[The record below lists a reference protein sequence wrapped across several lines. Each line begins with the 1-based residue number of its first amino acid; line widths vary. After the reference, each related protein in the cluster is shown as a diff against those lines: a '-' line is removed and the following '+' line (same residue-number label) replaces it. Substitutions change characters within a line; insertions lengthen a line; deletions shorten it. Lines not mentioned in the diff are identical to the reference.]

1 MQYPDETL
9 AKHLKPLEKY
19 ACNMHV
25 YAISISTFATSR
37 YSRCNMCNIPIHFCN
52 ISIYFCNTDTKHL
65 QHTSETSKTPETY
78 VCNMHFQCN
87 ISLLLGN
94 GSRQFVEFTGVEL
107 PAPVEK
113 NVIGPVEKA
122 TVGRSGRPQWVAMV
136 GRRRHGEG
144 ERRAAVLGCGG
155 DVGRR
160 EEH

>member
-1 MQYPDETL
+1 
-9 AKHLKPLEKY
+9 
-19 ACNMHV
+19 
-25 YAISISTFATSR
+25 
-37 YSRCNMCNIPIHFCN
+37 
-52 ISIYFCNTDTKHL
+52 
-65 QHTSETSKTPETY
+65 
-78 VCNMHFQCN
+78 MHFQCN